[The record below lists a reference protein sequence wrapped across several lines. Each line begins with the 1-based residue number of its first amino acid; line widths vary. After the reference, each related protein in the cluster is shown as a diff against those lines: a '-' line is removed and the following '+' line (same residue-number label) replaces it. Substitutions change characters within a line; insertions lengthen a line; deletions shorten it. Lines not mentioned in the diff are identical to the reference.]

1 MVLAKDYKD
10 LQIWQK
16 ADSLA
21 HGVYLLTRLFPSEE
35 RFNLT
40 SQLTR
45 AALSVPT
52 NIVEGFYRTPREFI
66 HFVVI
71 AFGSPKETEYLL
83 DVAVL
88 RQYIAREQTAE
99 LKGTIGEL
107 SKMMAVFIKSLT
119 RSLVR

>member
-1 MVLAKDYKD
+1 MVLVKDYKD

-16 ADSLA
+16 ADLLA
-21 HGVYLLTRLFPSEE
+21 HRVYLLTRSFPSEE

-52 NIVEGFYRTPREFI
+52 NIVEGFYRTPREFV
-66 HFVVI
+66 HFIVI
-71 AFGSPKETEYLL
+71 AVGSLKETEYLL

-88 RQYIAREQTAE
+88 RQYVTQEQIAE
-99 LKGTIGEL
+99 LKGVIEEL
-107 SKMMAVFIKSLT
+107 SKMTSVFIKALT
-119 RSLVR
+119 RSLVN